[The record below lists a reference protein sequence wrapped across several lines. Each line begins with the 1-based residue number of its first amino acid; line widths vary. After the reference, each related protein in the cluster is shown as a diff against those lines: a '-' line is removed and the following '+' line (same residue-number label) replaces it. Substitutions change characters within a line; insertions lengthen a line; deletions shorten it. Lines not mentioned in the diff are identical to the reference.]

1 MIAGAQLAG
10 SVAVLTAAALT
21 GATTEWPEVE
31 LFLLLLAFG
40 VVSDNLILQ
49 GRGVRISGSFSSLVL
64 AMVLLGPLLAAAM
77 GIAIIA
83 IDAVRTRPDSRY
95 FVSNL
100 FAYAAFPVVGALL
113 YETVEPAVTHAGE
126 LAQGLVI
133 VAVFMATNILNFLMI
148 AGYAV
153 IADGSPLMARIRN
166 VLMPLL
172 PSQLATGA
180 LTACVVALYERWGM
194 TSIALLGVVLLV
206 FQYLLKT
213 TLESVE
219 RADELEQRSRDL
231 ARLQVGL
238 ITTVLRTLS
247 LRDKM
252 TARHS
257 AAVARYAR
265 EMARHLGLDE
275 NEQDRIHT
283 AALLHDI
290 GKFIFPD
297 SILLSDKRLTNEEFE
312 IVKRHPEQGARIV
325 RRIEGYE
332 DIAEIILSHHERF
345 EGGGYPFGISGEQI
359 PLGARIIAVA
369 DTYDVMTA
377 RDSYRVPVTPAEA
390 MAEIRR
396 VSGSQ
401 LDPMVV
407 GAFLE
412 LMEARGVMFRHTDD
426 SDFEA
431 ELAFEE
437 LVRDYAEPRSLVAS

>member
-10 SVAVLTAAALT
+10 SLAVLVAAALV
-21 GATTEWPEVE
+21 GAAADWNQYD
-31 LFLLLLAFG
+31 LFILLLAFG
-40 VVSDNLILQ
+40 VISDALILQ
-49 GRGVRISGSFSSLVL
+49 GRGVRVSGSFSALVL
-64 AMVLLGPLLAAAM
+64 AMVLLGPLPAVVM
-77 GIAIIA
+77 GITIIT
-83 IDAVRTRPDSRY
+83 IDALRTRPDLRY
-95 FVSNL
+95 FLSNL
-100 FAYAAFPVVGALL
+100 FTYAAFPICGALL
-113 YETVEPAVTHAGE
+113 YEVIEPAPDAS
-126 LAQGLVI
+126 AISKGLIV
-133 VAVFMATNILNFLMI
+133 VAVYMATNILNFGMI
-148 AGYAV
+148 AAYDAV
-153 IADGSPLMARIRN
+153 ADGASFGGRVNN
-166 VLMPLL
+166 VLLPLL
-172 PSQLATGA
+172 PSQLAAGA
-180 LTACVVALYERWGM
+180 LTACVLALQERHGI
-194 TSIALLGVVLLV
+194 TAIALLGVVLLV
-206 FQYLLKT
+206 FQYLLKA

-297 SILLSDKRLTNEEFE
+297 TILMSDKRLTAEEFA

-345 EGGGYPFGISGEQI
+345 EGGGYPYGIAGEQI

-377 RDSYRVPVTPAEA
+377 RDSYRAPVTPAEA

-407 GAFLE
+407 MAFLE

-431 ELAFEE
+431 ELAFEQ
-437 LVRDYAEPRSLVAS
+437 LVRDYAQPRSLVSS